1 MDTGNQSTDSKLFA
15 AVIDLV
21 RQYKRVFIL
30 LLLVSFFQSILT
42 GSTILLIAPI
52 TEMFLENDSGSQSIV
67 LRLLKD
73 LGKLA
78 GIEVTVGHLFA
89 AFAVITLVVGVIGV
103 LARYVVLKIK
113 YDVLV
118 DLLGN
123 TMGTFLRARYAF
135 FSSGEVGKLLNS
147 FQKEVEKLGDTLG
160 LLVGMIVSGAQ
171 AIIYLL
177 IPMIL
182 FPKLTIEFLLI
193 GTLLSMPLWFLRK
206 WAFRFGE
213 QSTITANQVAKVL
226 HENLTSAKLI
236 ISCGK
241 QETSLQKYAKEL
253 ILHARAAVNFGTLTA
268 GVNLLFVPVGSVAA
282 LIVIYRSIG
291 DSYAL
296 PALATALFAFFRALP
311 LVGSIVQ
318 GKANIDGFIPAFR
331 QVEELQAKAKK
342 LQEKRGGRS
351 FTSLDHGIEF
361 VDIKV
366 VYPNGLVALDEVS
379 FFVPSRKITA
389 LMGRSGSGKTTI
401 ADVILGLVAP
411 DSGRVLIDGYP
422 LDSLDIQSFRN
433 RIGYVPQDDHLFH
446 STIRDNLLW
455 GNPNATDYQLRR
467 ACELSNAIRFIDNL
481 EEGFDFVVGD
491 QGSRL
496 SGGEKQRLSIA
507 RALIRSP
514 AILILDEPTS
524 ALDIE
529 AQSQISDALD
539 LIAKHT
545 TVLIIAHRPEAV
557 KIADQVIVLAD
568 GRVQTDSLRGE

>member
-1 MDTGNQSTDSKLFA
+1 MNTGNESTDSKLFTV
-15 AVIDLV
+15 VINLV

-52 TEMFLENDSGSQSIV
+52 TEMFLESDPESPSIF
-67 LRLLKD
+67 LRFLRD
-73 LGKLA
+73 LGGLV

-89 AFAVITLVVGVIGV
+89 AFAVITLVVGAVSV
-103 LARYVVLKIK
+103 VARYVVLKIK

-123 TMGTFLRARYAF
+123 TMETFLRAQYAF

-147 FQKEVEKLGDTLG
+147 FQREVGKLGDTLG

-182 FPKLTIEFLLI
+182 FPKLTTEFLLI
-193 GTLLSMPLWFLRK
+193 GTLLSLPLWLLRK
-206 WAFRFGE
+206 WAFQFGE
-213 QSTITANQVAKVL
+213 QSTLTANQVAKVL

-241 QETSLQKYAKEL
+241 QETSLQKYTKEL

-331 QVEELQAKAKK
+331 QVEELQVKARK
-342 LQEKRGGRS
+342 LQEKRGGKI
-351 FTSLDHGIEF
+351 FTSLEHGIQF
-361 VDIKV
+361 VDVKV
-366 VYPNGLVALDEVS
+366 AYPKGLVALDEVS
-379 FFVPSRKITA
+379 FFIPARKITA

-401 ADVILGLVAP
+401 ADVILGLVAL
-411 DSGRVLIDGYP
+411 DSGRVIIDDYP
-422 LDSLDIQSFRN
+422 LNSLDIQSFRS
-433 RIGYVPQDDHLFH
+433 RVGYVPQDDQLFH
-446 STIRDNLLW
+446 STIRDNLFW
-455 GNPNATDYQLRR
+455 GNPTATDYEVQR
-467 ACELSNAIRFIDNL
+467 ACELSNASGFIEKLN
-481 EEGFDFVVGD
+481 EGLDFVVGD
-491 QGSRL
+491 QGNRL

-507 RALIRSP
+507 RALIKRP
-514 AILILDEPTS
+514 EILILDEPTS
-524 ALDIE
+524 ALDTE
-529 AQSQISDALD
+529 AQGQISSALSR
-539 LIAKHT
+539 ISEQT
-545 TVLIIAHRPEAV
+545 TILMIAHRPDAV
-557 KIADQVIVLAD
+557 RVADQILVLSD
-568 GRVQTDSLRGE
+568 GRVESDLLRGE